1 MRKLLGT
8 LTAVVAL
15 AMTVAGCGD
24 NDAGADGTTHIKIGY
39 PSDTASYGDL
49 YVCQDEGIFAKHGL
63 DVELTLLKTS
73 TQLVAALSSGTVQ
86 IAGGD
91 GRAIAGGALKDIDLK
106 MIELKLP
113 KYFVEMFGDKSI
125 KSIEDLKGKRIGAT
139 APGSVTDSALR
150 IMLADKGLT
159 DQVEIKNLTSL
170 PALVAAAKS
179 GEIDA
184 LVTAPPQGVE
194 TESQG
199 WHKITDMTN
208 YKTAASVYAVEGS
221 YAKENSETVGKF
233 VKADLECLAFLQ
245 KDANR
250 DKSIDAIQKY
260 TKTEDREMVA
270 YAYDFFKKVWVTDP
284 VVDEDLVREAFRDAA
299 SGGGGKVP
307 DDVSKF
313 IDNSF
318 LDKARKDGFIDEVN
332 K

>member
-1 MRKLLGT
+1 MRKLLGS
-8 LTAVVAL
+8 LTAVIAVATL
-15 AMTVAGCGD
+15 AGCG
-24 NDAGADGTTHIKIGY
+24 NSAAGDGDTTQIKIGY

-73 TQLVAALSSGTVQ
+73 SQLVAAMSSNTVQ

-91 GRAIAGGALKDIDLK
+91 GRAIAGGAIKGVDLK
-106 MIELKLP
+106 MIEVKLP
-113 KYFVEMFGDKSI
+113 VYFVEMFGDPSI
-125 KSIEDLKGKRIGAT
+125 KRVEDLRGKTVGAT

-150 IMLADKGLT
+150 LMLKDKGLT
-159 DQVEIKNLTSL
+159 DDVTVTNLTSL

-184 LVTAPPQGVE
+184 LVTAPPQGVA
-194 TESQG
+194 TEDQG

-208 YKTAASVYAVEGS
+208 YKTAASVYAVKGE
-221 YAKENSETVGKF
+221 YAKENAATVDKF
-233 VKADLECLAFLQ
+233 VKADLECLAYLQ

-250 DKSIDAIQKY
+250 DKSVDAIQKY
-260 TKTEDREMVA
+260 TKTKDRKMVE

-284 VVDEDLVREAFRDAA
+284 VVDEDLVREAFRDA
-299 SGGGGKVP
+299 SGGKTAP
-307 DDVSKF
+307 DDVSKY
-313 IDNSF
+313 IDSSF
-318 LDKARKDGFIDEVN
+318 LDKARKDGFIDDVN